1 MSDQAATDLQSEI
14 LDRYEAAVYEAR
26 LFRESSVELQMELDA
41 ATAALAVMTGQR
53 DRAQQ
58 NLRHAHEKE
67 SQADPKLKALWEA
80 ADALLTLVQA
90 SGSRQSVAT
99 MGRAKNLKAALT
111 AAHEHIDFIPF

>member
-1 MSDQAATDLQSEI
+1 MSDLYSLQAEMM
-14 LDRYEAAVYEAR
+14 DRYEAAVYEAR

-53 DRAQQ
+53 DRAQTE
-58 NLRHAHEKE
+58 LRGVRADQRE
-67 SQADPKLKALWEA
+67 ADPKLKALWEA

-111 AAHEHIDFIPF
+111 AAHGYVDWIPF